1 MAEVGKQ
8 REALA
13 RFAGLAIGILLG
25 AVLGPMAFAPFGM
38 HPPAAATLGCLAG
51 ALAGYL
57 VVSLALLIE
66 RRRRDAEI
74 LSAAEAVKLEL
85 RLPDTVTIKVK
96 DGRINLSG
104 EVEDYTRRLE
114 AEQAMSTIPGHR
126 GVTNE
131 IRLRPSGGSVS
142 ASPSDIRQ
150 QIAERLL
157 RQAEF
162 DASQIRVQLRDSRV
176 VLEGTVH
183 SWAEVSDA
191 EDVAWTIP
199 GIVEVENRLQVAA

>member
-1 MAEVGKQ
+1 
-8 REALA
+8 
-13 RFAGLAIGILLG
+13 
-25 AVLGPMAFAPFGM
+25 
-38 HPPAAATLGCLAG
+38 
-51 ALAGYL
+51 
-57 VVSLALLIE
+57 
-66 RRRRDAEI
+66 
-74 LSAAEAVKLEL
+74 
-85 RLPDTVTIKVK
+85 
-96 DGRINLSG
+96 
-104 EVEDYTRRLE
+104 
-114 AEQAMSTIPGHR
+114 
-126 GVTNE
+126 
-131 IRLRPSGGSVS
+131 VS

-183 SWAEVSDA
+183 SSAEVSDA